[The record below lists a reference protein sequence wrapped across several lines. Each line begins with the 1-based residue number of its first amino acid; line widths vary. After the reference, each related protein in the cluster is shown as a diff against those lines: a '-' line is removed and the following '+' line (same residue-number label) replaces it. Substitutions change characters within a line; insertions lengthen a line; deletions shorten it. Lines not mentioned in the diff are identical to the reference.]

1 VKREMMLSAWRSRSP
16 RTIRLGCSS
25 LVPVACPLSYFTI
38 QLSLITLVSLFT
50 VHGSRL
56 CAQQPIGAPPY
67 FLKLAH
73 TYSIVAFDSATGD
86 LGVAVQSKFPNVGGI
101 VPWGRA
107 GVGAVATQSLS
118 NTAYGERGLDLM
130 AEGAT
135 AEEALRI
142 IMRTDTML
150 QDRQVGIV
158 DAKGNGASFTGRRT
172 FDWAGGRVGAPS
184 GHGNVAGGKGEVIV
198 GYGYSAQANIMV
210 SDRTVKNLAET
221 FERSTGSL
229 ADRLMA
235 ALKAGQA
242 GGGDKRGMQSAALLV
257 VRKNG
262 GYLGA
267 NDRFIDIRVYDAPD
281 PIQELERLLA
291 LHKLHFFPSEP
302 RDLMPITPAIVA
314 QLEPILLSEP
324 VNQPQKWLSQKQGR
338 ATPVF
343 LEALKNFMYWENYDV
358 RVRMDGKIDRVVLE
372 DILKK
377 RKT

>member
-1 VKREMMLSAWRSRSP
+1 MKRESCVSTWRFDVTCHVSP
-16 RTIRLGCSS
+16 VTLHAS
-25 LVPVACPLSYFTI
+25 LF
-38 QLSLITLVSLFT
+38 TLVSLFT
-50 VHGSRL
+50 VYGSRIS
-56 CAQQPIGAPPY
+56 AQQPTVTPPHL
-67 FLKLAH
+67 LKLAH

-101 VPWGRA
+101 VPWARA
-107 GVGAVATQSLS
+107 GVGAVATQSLG
-118 NTAYGERGLDLM
+118 NTAYGERGLDLI

-142 IMRTDTML
+142 VMRTDTML

-158 DAKGNGASFTGRRT
+158 DAKGNAASFTGRTT

-184 GHGNVAGGKGEVIV
+184 GRGNLPGGKGEVIV
-198 GYGYSAQANIMV
+198 GRGYSAQANIMV
-210 SDRTVKNLAET
+210 SDQTVKNLAET
-221 FERSTGSL
+221 FVRSSGSL

-267 NDRFIDIRVYDAPD
+267 NDRFIDIRVYDAAD
-281 PIQELERLLA
+281 PIAELERLLA

-302 RDLMPITPAIVA
+302 RDLVPITPAIVA
-314 QLEPILLSEP
+314 QLEPILMKEP
-324 VNQPQKWLSQKQGR
+324 VNQSQKWLSQKQGK
-338 ATPVF
+338 ATPAF

>member
-1 VKREMMLSAWRSRSP
+1 VNGKRAVTRTFLLPLVFAAVLLSCLP
-16 RTIRLGCSS
+16 
-25 LVPVACPLSYFTI
+25 
-38 QLSLITLVSLFT
+38 FT
-50 VHGSRL
+50 VHCSRL
-56 CAQQPIGAPPY
+56 LGQTPTTTPSHHQ
-67 FLKLAH
+67 KLAH

-107 GVGAVATQSLS
+107 GVGAVATQSLG
-118 NTAYGERGLDLM
+118 NTAYGERGLDLI

-142 IMRTDTML
+142 VMRSDTML
-150 QDRQVGIV
+150 QDRQVGMV
-158 DAKGNGASFTGRRT
+158 DARGNAASFTGKST

-184 GHGNVAGGKGEVIV
+184 GRGNVLGGKGEVIV
-198 GYGYSAQANIMV
+198 GRGYTAQANIMV
-210 SDRTVKNLAET
+210 SDQTVKNLAET
-221 FERSTGSL
+221 FERTKGNL

-267 NDRFIDIRVYDAPD
+267 NDRFIDIRVYDAVN
-281 PIQELERLLA
+281 PIAELERLLA
-291 LHKLHFFPSEP
+291 LHKLHFFTSEP
-302 RDLMPITPAIVA
+302 KDVVPITPAIVA
-314 QLEPILLSEP
+314 QLEPILLTEP
-324 VNQPQKWLSQKQGR
+324 ANQPEKWLSAKQGS
-338 ATPVF
+338 ATPAF

-358 RVRMDGKIDRVVLE
+358 RVRMDGKIDRVVLD

-377 RKT
+377 RERDKDKRKR